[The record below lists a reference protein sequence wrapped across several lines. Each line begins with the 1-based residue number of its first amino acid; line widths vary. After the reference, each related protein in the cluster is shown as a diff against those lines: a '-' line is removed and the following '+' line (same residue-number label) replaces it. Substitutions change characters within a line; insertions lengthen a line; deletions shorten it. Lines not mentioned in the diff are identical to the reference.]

1 MAVALRMP
9 NCFSHALNCSNV
21 IYNYIYK
28 KTSTTTMYSTPTK
41 IQGSLL
47 LNWIHE
53 NTNLTQNAGGKAY
66 AGASRSMEPPF
77 HLVDWLKR
85 NGLI

>member
-1 MAVALRMP
+1 
-9 NCFSHALNCSNV
+9 
-21 IYNYIYK
+21 
-28 KTSTTTMYSTPTK
+28 MYSTPTK

-53 NTNLTQNAGGKAY
+53 NTNLIQNAGGKAY